1 MNELRLFPEKW
12 RILSGSMLKLIA
24 VISMLIDHVG
34 AHLTPQFL
42 TVLQIGDYTL
52 TLQTLMRV
60 IGRLAFPIFAFLLV
74 EGFLHTRSR
83 LRYGLSLF
91 ICALISEI
99 PWDLVQSGH
108 LLYQG
113 QNVFFTLL
121 LGYLALCGMDWLRK
135 KPVLPFLVLL
145 AFALLTLVVQADYGV
160 KGYAFILLL
169 YALRKHEVF
178 RPLTS
183 FLLSRH
189 WAVMCAFL
197 PISLYNGKRG
207 FIKSVGLKYAFY
219 LFYPVHL
226 FVIYLIKYQ
235 NVIF

>member
-1 MNELRLFPEKW
+1 
-12 RILSGSMLKLIA
+12 
-24 VISMLIDHVG
+24 
-34 AHLTPQFL
+34 
-42 TVLQIGDYTL
+42 
-52 TLQTLMRV
+52 
-60 IGRLAFPIFAFLLV
+60 
-74 EGFLHTRSR
+74 
-83 LRYGLSLF
+83 
-91 ICALISEI
+91 
-99 PWDLVQSGH
+99 WDLVHSGH

-121 LGYLALCGMDWLRK
+121 LGYLALCGMQWLSK

-145 AFALLTLVVQADYGV
+145 AFALLTLVVKSDYGV
-160 KGYAFILLL
+160 YGYIFILLL
-169 YALRKHEVF
+169 YALRRNEVF
-178 RPLTS
+178 RPLTA

-189 WAVMCAFL
+189 WMVLVSFV

-235 NVIF
+235 NLIF

>member
-12 RILSGSMLKLIA
+12 KILSGSMLKLIA

-34 AHLTPQFL
+34 AHLAPEFL
-42 TVLQIGDYTL
+42 TVLQIGSYSL
-52 TLQTLMRV
+52 TLQRLMRI

-74 EGFLHTRSR
+74 EGFLHTRNK

-91 ICALISEI
+91 FCALISEI
-99 PWDLVQSGH
+99 PWDLVHSGH

-121 LGYLALCGMDWLRK
+121 IAYLALCGMYQLK
-135 KPVLPFLVLL
+135 NKPVLPFLVLL
-145 AFALLTLVVQADYGV
+145 AFAALTLIVQADYGIN
-160 KGYAFILLL
+160 GYAFILLL

-178 RPLTS
+178 RPLPS

-189 WAVMCAFL
+189 WAVMAAFV

-235 NVIF
+235 NLIF